1 MRSQSTYISPEIL
14 KIEIHDA
21 DVVTESG
28 VETPSVTFPWQKL
41 PNQTPGSEL

>member
-1 MRSQSTYISPEIL
+1 MKNTYVSPEAL
-14 KIEIHDA
+14 KVEINDT

-41 PNQTPGSEL
+41 PDQTPGSEL